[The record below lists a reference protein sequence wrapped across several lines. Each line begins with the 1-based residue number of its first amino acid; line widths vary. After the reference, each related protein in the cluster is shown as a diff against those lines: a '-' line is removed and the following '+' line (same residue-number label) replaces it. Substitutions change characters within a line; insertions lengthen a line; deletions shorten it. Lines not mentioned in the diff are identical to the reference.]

1 VAQFVLLQ
9 HHSRSEVNEIR
20 PAGKLASPMRLLL
33 KEVDGPLMVSVQ
45 LIDRLIIGRGDE
57 EREPDIDLT
66 QLDGV
71 EQGISRWHAEFTY
84 RDTQLFVEDLNS
96 TNGTR
101 LNGFRLDVGRRYRL
115 RNGDELELGHLR
127 LIVQV
132 VRPPG

>member
-1 VAQFVLLQ
+1 MAQFTLLHQ
-9 HHSRSEVNEIR
+9 SRSSEINETK
-20 PAGKLASPMRLLL
+20 PAGKLVSPMRLLL

-45 LIDRLIIGRGDE
+45 LIDQLIIGRGDE

-84 RDTQLFVEDLNS
+84 VDAKLFVEDLNS

-101 LNGFRLDVGRRYRL
+101 VNGFRLDVGRKYRL

>member
-1 VAQFVLLQ
+1 MAQFTLHNQ
-9 HHSRSEVNEIR
+9 SKSEVNETR
-20 PAGKLASPMRLLL
+20 PAGKLTSPMRLLL

-66 QLDGV
+66 ELDGV

-84 RDTQLFVEDLNS
+84 VDTKLFVEDLNS

-101 LNGFRLDVGRRYRL
+101 VNGFRLDVGRKYRL

-127 LIVQV
+127 LSIQV